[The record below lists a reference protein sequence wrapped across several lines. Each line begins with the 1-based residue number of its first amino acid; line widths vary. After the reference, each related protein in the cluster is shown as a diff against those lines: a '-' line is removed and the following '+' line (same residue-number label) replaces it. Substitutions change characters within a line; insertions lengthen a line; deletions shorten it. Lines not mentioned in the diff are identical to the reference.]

1 MREMGRA
8 FSTAVVAAAVLLAGC
23 APGAPSATA
32 STPGRRTP
40 SPSTAASA
48 LPSATPRVHGLSSCP
63 ATQREDALAVLARI
77 AGAPDDLAPT
87 GDGGLWV
94 SDEANNRITRLDA
107 RGTVVLRMIDA
118 RGPEGI
124 VPQPDGTLIVA
135 EQLPDRVVVIRPP
148 SASPTSVLVQLQ
160 PASGHAGIDSVEA
173 DDAGGR
179 LLIPD
184 SARGALRTAPF
195 GGGGLTTLASG
206 LGRPVDAVIG
216 PDGAVY
222 VTAENAPGLT
232 RVPSSGGPPMAVGS
246 LADLDDLLALGGL
259 LYVTDMADG
268 TVRAV
273 DPSSGENRILVT
285 GIAQPQGL
293 ARLDDGRLAVSDA
306 TRGLVLAFMPC

>member
-1 MREMGRA
+1 MRKD
-8 FSTAVVAAAVLLAGC
+8 FSAAIASFLLLLAAC
-23 APGAPSATA
+23 APGTATA
-32 STPGRRTP
+32 SPSPRLSALASTTPAPTP
-40 SPSTAASA
+40 SPTPSEPGLSTCPAPQPESA
-48 LPSATPRVHGLSSCP
+48 LP
-63 ATQREDALAVLARI
+63 VLARI

-148 SASPTSVLVQLQ
+148 SASPIAVLVQLQ
-160 PASGHAGIDSVEA
+160 PVGGRAGIDSVEA
-173 DDAGGR
+173 DRAGGR

-184 SARGALRTAPF
+184 SARGALRTAPL
-195 GGGGLTTLASG
+195 GGGGLTTLATG
-206 LGRPVDAVIG
+206 LGRPVDAAVG

-222 VTAENAPGLT
+222 VAAENAPGLT
-232 RVPSSGGPPMAVGS
+232 RVPSSGGPPVAVGS
-246 LADLDDLLALGGL
+246 LANLDDLLALDRL

-273 DPSSGENRILVT
+273 DPSSGEDRILVT
-285 GIAQPQGL
+285 GIVQPQGL

>member
-1 MREMGRA
+1 MGRA
-8 FSTAVVAAAVLLAGC
+8 FSTALVAAAVLLAAC
-23 APGAPSATA
+23 APGTATA
-32 STPGRRTP
+32 SPSPRLSALASTTPAPTP
-40 SPSTAASA
+40 SPTPSQPGLSTCPAPQPESA
-48 LPSATPRVHGLSSCP
+48 LP
-63 ATQREDALAVLARI
+63 VLARI

-94 SDEANNRITRLDA
+94 SDETNGRITRLDA
-107 RGTVVLRMIDA
+107 RGAVTLRLVDP

-135 EQLPDRVVVIRPP
+135 EQLPDRVVLLRPP
-148 SASPTSVLVQLQ
+148 SASPIAVLVQLQ
-160 PASGHAGIDSVEA
+160 PVSGRAGIDSVEA
-173 DDAGGR
+173 DRAGGR

-184 SARGALRTAPF
+184 SARGALRTAPL
-195 GGGGLTTLASG
+195 GGGGLTTLATG

-232 RVPSSGGPPMAVGS
+232 RVPSIGGPAVAVGS
-246 LADLDDLLALGGL
+246 LANLDDLLALGGL

-273 DPSSGENRILVT
+273 DLSSGEDRILVT

-293 ARLDDGRLAVSDA
+293 ARLDDGRLEVSDA

>member
-1 MREMGRA
+1 MGRA
-8 FSTAVVAAAVLLAGC
+8 FSTALVAAAVLLAAC
-23 APGAPSATA
+23 APGTATA
-32 STPGRRTP
+32 SPSPRLSALASTTPAPTP
-40 SPSTAASA
+40 SPTPSQPGLSTCPAPQPESA
-48 LPSATPRVHGLSSCP
+48 LP
-63 ATQREDALAVLARI
+63 VLARI

-94 SDEANNRITRLDA
+94 SDETNGRITRIDA
-107 RGTVVLRMIDA
+107 RGAVTLRLVDP

-135 EQLPDRVVVIRPP
+135 EQLPDRVVLLRPP
-148 SASPTSVLVQLQ
+148 SASPIAVLVQLQ
-160 PASGHAGIDSVEA
+160 P
-173 DDAGGR
+173 
-179 LLIPD
+179 
-184 SARGALRTAPF
+184 ARGALRTAPL
-195 GGGGLTTLASG
+195 GGGGLTTLATG

-232 RVPSSGGPPMAVGS
+232 RVPSSGGPPVAVGS
-246 LADLDDLLALGGL
+246 LANLDDLLALGGL
-259 LYVTDMADG
+259 LYATDMADG

-293 ARLDDGRLAVSDA
+293 ARLDDGRLEVSDA